1 MTFPTV
7 TERPAQLE
15 PVSHDPFNDR
25 GTHVADAA
33 RAAAWRWPRRR
44 PADA

>member
-1 MTFPTV
+1 MTFPIV
-7 TERPAQLE
+7 TERPPQLE
-15 PVSHDPFNDR
+15 AVSHDDFIERATN
-25 GTHVADAA
+25 VADAQ

>member
-7 TERPAQLE
+7 IEKPAQLE
-15 PVSHDPFNDR
+15 PVVRDTFIDVDAH
-25 GTHVADAA
+25 ADAERSA
-33 RAAAWRWPRRR
+33 VWAWPSRR

>member
-7 TERPAQLE
+7 TEKPAQLE
-15 PVSHDPFNDR
+15 PVVRDTFLD
-25 GTHVADAA
+25 GDAA
-33 RAAAWRWPRRR
+33 EPDRTASWPWPRRR